1 MNDDFFL
8 LTNDQEEHARAVY
21 EKSIVIDCSNVAKLD
36 SMYFHRRIS
45 AGVTVENITVPR
57 PGDYFAKSVDAL
69 LDHIDWIKRNSK
81 AGTLILTRNDI
92 ILAKQNRKAG
102 AIFGPQHSD
111 FLQGKLSLL
120 QVIYD
125 LGVRI
130 IQLTYNE
137 RNLIGDGCTERTN
150 SGLSNFGVSVVKE
163 MNRIGTV
170 IDLSHCGPATF
181 MDAVKHSDDP
191 VMCTHANCKA
201 LNPNVRNK
209 SDEQIHAL
217 AEKGGVICVASYS
230 PVCETKT
237 QVRPTIVDFLDHMEH
252 IIDLVGIDHVGVGMD
267 FDDTLTKESH
277 EEWASA
283 YPSIAA
289 GIYFGMDSLF
299 AAGLDSLE
307 LFPNIAR
314 GLVWRGYSDS
324 EISKVLGGNVMRI
337 FERVWGE

>member
-1 MNDDFFL
+1 MSNDFFH
-8 LTNDQEEHARAVY
+8 LTKDQEEHARTVY

-36 SMYFHRRIS
+36 SAYFRRRINVGIT
-45 AGVTVENITVPR
+45 AENITVPR
-57 PGDYFAKSVDAL
+57 PGDHFAESVYSL
-69 LDHIDWIKRNSK
+69 LEHRDWVRRNSET
-81 AGTLILTRNDI
+81 GMLILSKNDI
-92 ILAKQNRKAG
+92 TRAKQNKKAG
-102 AIFGPQHSD
+102 VIFGPQHSD
-111 FLQGKLSLL
+111 FLEGKLGLL
-120 QVIYD
+120 KVIYG

-137 RNLIGDGCTERTN
+137 RNPIGDGCTEKTD

-163 MNRIGTV
+163 MNRIGAV
-170 IDLSHCGPATF
+170 IDLSHCGPTTF
-181 MDAVKHSDDP
+181 MDAVKHSEDP

-209 SDEQIHAL
+209 SDEQIRAL
-217 AEKGGVICVASYS
+217 AEKGGVMCAASYS

-237 QVRPTIVDFLDHMEH
+237 QVRPTIVDFLGHMEY
-252 IIDLVGIDHVGVGMD
+252 IIDLVGVDHVGVGLD

-277 EEWASA
+277 EEWATA

-299 AAGLDSLE
+299 AAGLDTLE

-314 GLVWRGYSDS
+314 GLVWKGYSDA
-324 EISKVLGGNVMRI
+324 EISKVLGGNVMKV